1 MSSKLVPTSKV
12 PSSPV
17 YPSAVTTHDKKGQVV
32 LVVTW
37 GSTCNHIPTALEEE
51 LRRLAALGFTCATR
65 GEHAGRQRRVFRGK
79 TRRLD
84 AMAIAEQLSANGYQR
99 TWRLGGKL
107 GRDLDRLGE
116 ELSTHFW

>member
-1 MSSKLVPTSKV
+1 MSSTFVPATKA
-12 PSSPV
+12 PSSHV
-17 YPSAVTTHDKKGQVV
+17 YPSTVTNHDKRDQVI

-37 GSTCNHIPTALEEE
+37 GSTCNGIPSALEKE
-51 LRRLAALGFTCATR
+51 LRRLAALGFTSATR

-99 TWRLGGKL
+99 AWRLGGKL

-116 ELSTHFW
+116 ELATHFW